1 MPVSRDV
8 DARRVTASSEAALDQ
23 FGSRGFEAVSLDD
36 IASDVGVAKQTVLYW
51 FPSKDHLLGAVLQH
65 TADELGVAVEAAVRA
80 APDDPLERVEAVVKA
95 AFRPAVRRPALL
107 GLVREVSRL
116 DPQQSELLLGRV
128 RPMVEDAVAYLGREM
143 AAGRLRSGNPRL
155 VLSLAYATVAGIATE
170 PEALRAV
177 GWEPSVAGIRRLR
190 SELLAFLRAALAPTR
205 LVAASRRARS
215 GSTTAP
221 SPFPHI
227 RPGGLPRGR
236 SPRRRLDP
244 SPRRLRSAPGRAG
257 RRRGPRPGGGAR
269 PPVRPGRSAS
279 GGRLGR
285 RPAAPR
291 PEGPEGP
298 DLRHPAVAR
307 PHGRHAAATG
317 RPDGVAV
324 ARALRERGRQGPR
337 RPLHGRADPA
347 LPSRRP
353 GLVPRP
359 RGRGRGR
366 PGDARLPRR
375 PGVDRAGTRT
385 RTSPAS

>member
-1 MPVSRDV
+1 ML
-8 DARRVTASSEAALDQ
+8 VTARGRPTRDRILEAALDQ

-116 DPQQSELLLGRV
+116 NPQQSELLLGRV

-190 SELLAFLRAALAPTR
+190 SELLAFLRAALAPT
-205 LVAASRRARS
+205 
-215 GSTTAP
+215 
-221 SPFPHI
+221 
-227 RPGGLPRGR
+227 
-236 SPRRRLDP
+236 
-244 SPRRLRSAPGRAG
+244 
-257 RRRGPRPGGGAR
+257 GP
-269 PPVRPGRSAS
+269 
-279 GGRLGR
+279 
-285 RPAAPR
+285 
-291 PEGPEGP
+291 
-298 DLRHPAVAR
+298 
-307 PHGRHAAATG
+307 
-317 RPDGVAV
+317 
-324 ARALRERGRQGPR
+324 
-337 RPLHGRADPA
+337 
-347 LPSRRP
+347 
-353 GLVPRP
+353 
-359 RGRGRGR
+359 
-366 PGDARLPRR
+366 
-375 PGVDRAGTRT
+375 
-385 RTSPAS
+385 